1 MNAPFPWRG
10 LGRHLV
16 STLRLNF
23 RSRAPLVYGYLVPVF
38 FLLAFGS
45 VFRSGSPPLLH
56 EMGQLLTITVLGGT
70 CFGLPTAMVA
80 ERYRGVWR
88 RYRLLPASARA
99 IILSTSLARAVLVGS
114 AAVLQMALAWSVYR
128 TPWPAHPGQLVLAF
142 GGVCF
147 AFLGVGLV
155 IAMLADNVP
164 AVQAIG
170 QCVFLPMIM
179 IGGVGVPL
187 RTLPGWAQHV
197 AGFLP
202 GRYAVEALDA
212 CILPEGGGL
221 GTVKFAL
228 GALGVIGAAAFV
240 AGFGLFRW
248 DVGPRPLGR
257 AAKGWIGLALGA
269 WVAVGLLAEQ
279 GRARPQAHPVTVVA
293 RTAAPRPP
301 PGEPWQG
308 LTEADIAV
316 IPFDDLTPDA
326 SYYVPVARSLEGLD
340 TAAKARID
348 SIEDALAYWPPGR
361 EGPLDQR
368 VRDLLSV
375 CAVAD
380 LTQDENEGEIGL
392 VVFEQVRDVIPPP
405 ALEKVLAWIVLH
417 PAEGKVRTDVS
428 EFGIQVAP
436 DATVVRERCVAYAKK
451 LLWRLRHQDAAAP
464 MLSPVPPAQT
474 R

>member
-10 LGRHLV
+10 LGQHLV

-80 ERYRGVWR
+80 ERDRGVWR

-99 IILSTSLARAVLVGS
+99 IVLSTALARAVLVGS
-114 AAVLQMALAWSVYR
+114 AAMLQMALAWAVYR
-128 TPWPAHPGQLVLAF
+128 TPFPAHPGQFAVAF
-142 GGVCF
+142 GAVCF
-147 AFLGVGLV
+147 AFLGVGLI

-164 AVQAIG
+164 SVQAIG

-187 RTLPGWAQHV
+187 RTLPPWAQHV

-221 GTVKFAL
+221 AAAKFAL

-240 AGFGLFRW
+240 AGMGLFRW
-248 DVGPRPLGR
+248 DVGPRPLNR
-257 AAKGWIGLALGA
+257 AACGWIALALAA
-269 WVAVGLLAEQ
+269 WVLVGWTAER
-279 GRARPQAHPVTVVA
+279 GKTRPKAPVAAMVARPAKSI
-293 RTAAPRPP
+293 APE
-301 PGEPWQG
+301 EPWQAV
-308 LTEADIAV
+308 TEAEVAA
-316 IPFDDLTPDA
+316 IPFDHLTPDD
-326 SYYVPVARSLEGLD
+326 SYYVPVAPGLNNLD
-340 TAAKARID
+340 ADAKARID
-348 SIEDALAYWPPGR
+348 SLEDALAYWPPGR

-368 VRDLLSV
+368 VRNLLSV

-380 LTQDENEGEIGL
+380 LTQDENEGEIAL
-392 VVFEQVRDVIPPP
+392 AVFGQIREAIPAP
-405 ALEKVLAWIVLH
+405 ALERVLAWIIRH
-417 PAEGKVRTDVS
+417 PEAGKVRLDVA
-428 EFGIQVAP
+428 ELGIRPAP
-436 DATVVRERCVAYAKK
+436 VEAVVRERCAAYATK
-451 LLWRLRHQDAAAP
+451 LLWRLRRPGAAAGQ
-464 MLSPVPPAQT
+464 SAQVPSS
-474 R
+474 

>member
-1 MNAPFPWRG
+1 MTTRPFPWRG
-10 LGRHLV
+10 LGQHLL

-80 ERYRGVWR
+80 ERDRGVWR

-99 IILSTSLARAVLVGS
+99 LVLSTTVARALLVG
-114 AAVLQMALAWSVYR
+114 AAAMLQLALAWSVYR
-128 TPWPAHPGQLVLAF
+128 TPWPAHPGQFAVAF
-142 GGVCF
+142 GAVCV

-170 QCVFLPMIM
+170 QCVFLPMII

-187 RTLPGWAQHV
+187 RSLPDWAQRV

-221 GTVKFAL
+221 GTAKFAL

-248 DVGPRPLGR
+248 DVGPRPLGG
-257 AAKGWIGLALGA
+257 AARGWIGLALGA
-269 WVAVGLLAEQ
+269 WVAVGLAAEQ
-279 GRARPQAHPVTVVA
+279 GRARPKPAVVA
-293 RTAAPRPP
+293 KAGVAVPPMAAVPA
-301 PGEPWQG
+301 EPWRG
-308 LTEADIAV
+308 VTEAEVAAV
-316 IPFDDLTPDA
+316 SFEGLTPDEG
-326 SYYVPVARSLEGLD
+326 YYVPVARSLVGLP
-340 TAAKARID
+340 AEPRSRIG

-361 EGPLDQR
+361 AGPLDQR

-380 LTQDENEGEIGL
+380 LVQDENEGEIAF
-392 VVFEQVRDVIPPP
+392 VVFAQIRDVIPSAPV
-405 ALEKVLAWIVLH
+405 LEKVLAWVIGH
-417 PAEGKVRTDVS
+417 PGEGTVRVDVS
-428 EFGIQVAP
+428 EFGIEKAP
-436 DATVVRERCVAYAKK
+436 DAGAVRDRCAAYARK
-451 LLWRLRHQDAAAP
+451 LLWRLRHPEAAP
-464 MLSPVPPAQT
+464 N
-474 R
+474 

>member
-1 MNAPFPWRG
+1 MTIARPFPWRG
-10 LGRHLV
+10 LGQHLL

-70 CFGLPTAMVA
+70 CFGLPTAMVS
-80 ERYRGVWR
+80 ERDRGVWR

-99 IILSTSLARAVLVGS
+99 LVLSTTVARALLVGS
-114 AAVLQMALAWSVYR
+114 AAALQLALAWGVYR
-128 TPWPAHPGQLVLAF
+128 TPWPAHPAQFAAAF
-142 GGVCF
+142 GVVCV

-187 RTLPGWAQHV
+187 RSLPDWAQRV

-202 GRYAVEALDA
+202 GRYAVEVLDA

-221 GTVKFAL
+221 GTMKFAL

-257 AAKGWIGLALGA
+257 AARGWIGLALGA
-269 WVAVGLLAEQ
+269 WVVVGLTAEQ
-279 GRARPQAHPVTVVA
+279 GRARPKPAAFAKTKVAATPSATVPA
-293 RTAAPRPP
+293 
-301 PGEPWQG
+301 EPWQG
-308 LTEADIAV
+308 LTEADIAAV
-316 IPFDDLTPDA
+316 SFEGLPPDEG
-326 SYYVPVARSLEGLD
+326 YYVPVARSLVGLP
-340 TAAKARID
+340 AEPKSRIE

-380 LTQDENEGEIGL
+380 LVQDENEGEIAF
-392 VVFEQVRDVIPPP
+392 VVFAQIRDAIPSAPT
-405 ALEKVLAWIVLH
+405 LEKVLTWIVLH
-417 PAEGKVRTDVS
+417 PGEGTVRVDAS
-428 EFGIQVAP
+428 EFGIEKAP
-436 DATVVRERCVAYAKK
+436 DAGAVRDRCVAYAKK
-451 LLWRLRHQDAAAP
+451 LLWRLEHPEAAP
-464 MLSPVPPAQT
+464 RL
-474 R
+474 